1 MNLNLQMD
9 MKKILAILMM
19 AVIAVGSVIEA
30 GAVNRKVRSSE
41 VVDLVKNYNHEDGFE
56 VVSVGS
62 LGMGLARM
70 VARAAAE
77 TEEDKAA
84 LGVINNI
91 NKVVAVEYSDIAPAK
106 KEAFNAKLSKLLD
119 GAEKIIEVKDD
130 GDTVNIYGT
139 SADNGETIDDIIIFV
154 PEECALV
161 CLFGSVSSKN
171 IAGLV
176 EMSK

>member
-1 MNLNLQMD
+1 MV
-9 MKKILAILMM
+9 
-19 AVIAVGSVIEA
+19 AVMTAATVAHA
-30 GAVNRKVRSSE
+30 GAETRKVKSE
-41 VVDLVKNYNHEDGFE
+41 EVIGLVKNYNHEDGFE

-62 LGMGLARM
+62 LGMGLARL

-84 LGVINNI
+84 LGVINDI
-91 NKVVAVEYSDIAPAK
+91 NRVVAVEYSDVAPAK

-161 CLFGSVSSKN
+161 CLFGSISSKS
-171 IAGLV
+171 ITDLM